1 MPSVPDPTSVKPWYL
16 RNITEAL
23 ALDTTSGNVYVRTN
37 AEITGNVTIPGSVD
51 AHISEFGN
59 IDITGSTLPA
69 TVYQGTDPWKVTGN
83 ITIDPGQT
91 IEVTQGTDPWIV
103 EGNVNAAVTGTVAVS
118 SITGNIAGITA
129 NVTVVDGGGSLTID
143 GNVGITGSVSTTFPA
158 GATDLFGELY
168 SIPITPTVQVEDRKS
183 TRLNSSH

>member
-23 ALDTTSGNVYVRTN
+23 ALDTVSGNVYVRTN

-91 IEVTQGTDPWIV
+91 VEVTQGTSPWTIS
-103 EGNVNAAVTGTVAVS
+103 GTVEAIDTVGS
-118 SITGNIAGITA
+118 TDYYGD
-129 NVTVVDGGGSLTID
+129 TVVVGAPLQSDNGLS
-143 GNVGITGSVSTTFPA
+143 NVGFSYVYNRITQTFEA
-158 GATDLFGELY
+158 
-168 SIPITPTVQVEDRKS
+168 V
-183 TRLNSSH
+183 